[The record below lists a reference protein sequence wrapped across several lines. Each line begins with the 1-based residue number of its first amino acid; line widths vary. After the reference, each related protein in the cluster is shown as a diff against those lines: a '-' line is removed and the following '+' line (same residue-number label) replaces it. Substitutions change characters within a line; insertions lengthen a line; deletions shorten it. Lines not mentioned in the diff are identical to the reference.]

1 MTQPPAANEALTH
14 GFLLNGRIRYAQPRS
29 GFRSG
34 IEPVLLAASIP
45 ARPGQ
50 RVIEAGTG
58 AGAALLCLA
67 ARVPGII
74 GVGVERDPA
83 MADLARA
90 NAADNGFNALTF
102 LTDDIAARSAPGL
115 FDHAFTA
122 CHAAHGEAGAG
133 RAVRNLGRKSGR
145 GAKATWH
152 THSDRTCRGRAG
164 LPVRLT
170 GCEMPRHAA
179 GAALAEAGPRCQTGP
194 AARCQGRT
202 QPATAASWPD
212 PSYGNQRFHPSGG
225 SHPSG
230 WCRAIGIT
238 KPEDTSARTVRSHR
252 PPGQHQFEYAE
263 QLLRDLEISLIARVM
278 KRDQYLVG

>member
-1 MTQPPAANEALTH
+1 MTQPPTANDALTH

-115 FDHAFTA
+115 FDHAFANPPYHPAGGTA
-122 CHAAHGEAGAG
+122 SPHATRHT
-133 RAVRNLGRKSGR
+133 
-145 GAKATWH
+145 AKQAQE
-152 THSDRTCRGRAG
+152 G
-164 LPVRLT
+164 LF
-170 GCEMPRHAA
+170 GIWAA
-179 GAALAEAGPRCQTGP
+179 SLGAALRPRGTLTLIVPAGAVPDCLSALQDARCPAMLLVPLWPKPDRDAKLVLLRGIKEGRSRLRLHPGLILHTETNGFTPAAEA
-194 AARCQGRT
+194 
-202 QPATAASWPD
+202 
-212 PSYGNQRFHPSGG
+212 
-225 SHPSG
+225 
-230 WCRAIGIT
+230 I
-238 KPEDTSARTVRSHR
+238 
-252 PPGQHQFEYAE
+252 
-263 QLLRDLEISLIARVM
+263 LRDGAALSA
-278 KRDQYLVG
+278 